1 MSENPPFPSPVKRWH
16 DKAQPAGDP
25 SLPALSQ
32 KGKSILVTGGGNT
45 GIGGET
51 ARFFAR
57 AGAARIGLL
66 GRREGPLLE
75 NKAAIEKECPG
86 TKVFIQTTDV
96 TDEASVNFAFDN
108 FAKDGKIDTLIHA
121 AATIGPK
128 ENFTDVNARD
138 FLKGITDNIEGSLW
152 VAKAFI
158 RTAAPDAHVVAINS
172 WGSHMSLNDTFA
184 SYCVAKMAVYRLWD
198 TVLLAQPNLS
208 VFHTQPGV
216 VLTEMNLNVGG
227 AASFKNIETDDVT
240 LPASFNLWLSTPEA
254 RFLKGKFLWCNWD
267 IEELRSR
274 AEELKSGRLLNL
286 DLNGWPFEPTTNWK

>member
-1 MSENPPFPSPVKRWH
+1 MSDAPPFPSPVKRWH

-86 TKVFIQTTDV
+86 TKVFIQSTDV
-96 TDEASVNFAFDN
+96 TDEASVNSAFDN
-108 FAKDGKIDTLIHA
+108 FAKHGKIDTLIHA
-121 AATIGPK
+121 AAAIGPK
-128 ENFTDVNARD
+128 ENFTDVDARE
-138 FLKGITDNIEGSLW
+138 FLKGITDNVEGSLW

-172 WGSHMSLNDTFA
+172 WGSHLSLNDAFA

-216 VLTEMNLNVGG
+216 VLTEMNLSVGG
-227 AASFKNIETDDVT
+227 AESFKNVKTDDGK
-240 LPASFNLWLSTPEA
+240 LYNAHA
-254 RFLKGKFLWCNWD
+254 RHQRD
-267 IEELRSR
+267 
-274 AEELKSGRLLNL
+274 
-286 DLNGWPFEPTTNWK
+286 

>member
-1 MSENPPFPSPVKRWH
+1 MSDAPPFPSPVKRWH
-16 DKAQPAGDP
+16 EKAQPAGNP

-75 NKAAIEKECPG
+75 NKAGIEKECPG
-86 TKVFIQTTDV
+86 TKVFTQSTDV
-96 TDEASVNFAFDN
+96 TDEASVNSAFDN
-108 FAKDGKIDTLIHA
+108 FAKDGKINTLIHA
-121 AATIGPK
+121 AAAIGPK
-128 ENFTDVNARD
+128 ENFTDVDARE
-138 FLKGITDNIEGSLW
+138 FLKGITDNVEGSLW

-172 WGSHMSLNDTFA
+172 WGSHLSLNDAFA

-216 VLTEMNLNVGG
+216 VLTEMNLSVGG
-227 AASFKNIETDDVT
+227 AESFKNIKTDDGK
-240 LPASFNLWLSTPEA
+240 LYNAHA
-254 RFLKGKFLWCNWD
+254 RHQRD
-267 IEELRSR
+267 
-274 AEELKSGRLLNL
+274 
-286 DLNGWPFEPTTNWK
+286 

>member
-1 MSENPPFPSPVKRWH
+1 MVSSTPPFPSPVKRWH
-16 DKAQPAGDP
+16 NSAQPAGDP

-75 NKAAIEKECPG
+75 NKALIEKECPG
-86 TKVFIQTTDV
+86 TKVFIQSTDV
-96 TDEASVNFAFDN
+96 TDEASVNSAFDS
-108 FAKDGKIDTLIHA
+108 FAREGKIDTLIHA
-121 AATIGPK
+121 AAVIGPT
-128 ENFTDVNARD
+128 ENFAEVDARE
-138 FLKGITDNIEGSLW
+138 FLKGVTGNIEGSLW

-158 RTAAPDAHVVAINS
+158 RHAAPDAHVVAINS
-172 WGSHMSLNDTFA
+172 WGAHLSLNDAYA

-198 TVLLAQPNLS
+198 MVLLAKPNLS

-216 VLTEMNLNVGG
+216 VLTEMNRRVGG
-227 AASFKNIETDDVT
+227 ADSFKHVKTDDVT

-267 IEELRSR
+267 IDDLKSR
-274 AEELKSGRLLNL
+274 AEEIRLGRLLNI
-286 DLNGWPFEPTTNWK
+286 DLNGWPFGATAN